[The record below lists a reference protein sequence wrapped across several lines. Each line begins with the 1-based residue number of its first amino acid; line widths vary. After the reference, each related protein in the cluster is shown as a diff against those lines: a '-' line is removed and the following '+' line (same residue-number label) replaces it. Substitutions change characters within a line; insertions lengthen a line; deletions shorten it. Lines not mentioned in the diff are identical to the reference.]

1 MASNPVSNLTEE
13 QYLAIERAA
22 EFKSEF
28 LDGVMYAMSGGS
40 LRHSDLASN
49 VLAQLRAMLRS
60 SECKAFN
67 SDLRVRVS
75 ARMYAYPD
83 VSVVCGKP
91 LLADD
96 HQDILFNPIVIVE
109 VLSPSTEQ
117 YDRGMKFQLYRTI
130 ESLREYILVDQD
142 KVLIE
147 QYIRQDASTWT
158 LRDHQTLEDEL
169 KMDSIGVSLPLR
181 LIYDRVDLLPPSGRV
196 PAPADRDQEM

>member
-1 MASNPVSNLTEE
+1 MASNPVSKLTEE

-40 LRHSDLASN
+40 MRHSYLAVN
-49 VLAQLRAMLRS
+49 LIAELRAMLRGG
-60 SECKAFN
+60 ECQIFN

-169 KMDSIGVSLPLR
+169 KMNSIGVSLPLR
-181 LIYDRVDLLPPSGRV
+181 LIYDRVDLLPPAGRV
-196 PAPADRDQEM
+196 PSPAE